1 MTQNHLEPIDVKAS
15 PDHPAQLPPSSYI
28 QAAISKIRSSVFY
41 VGDGGFIAQAM
52 GAQSLEEATE
62 TGETWSGQAHTGQRF
77 RFLDARFADSDLDG
91 RMPFFALCNVVDDK
105 SGEKGLL
112 TVGGGRVVATLF
124 RAAEMG
130 WFPFDAYLEP
140 IALGGSKE
148 ALNLVLAPTRVA
160 NTKK

>member
-1 MTQNHLEPIDVKAS
+1 MTNSELQTNTSAPGDNAPTPV
-15 PDHPAQLPPSSYI
+15 PPSSYI
-28 QAAISKIRSSVFY
+28 QAAIAKIRGSIFY

-52 GAQSLEEATE
+52 GAQSLEEATDTPE
-62 TGETWSGQAHTGQRF
+62 TISGQAHTGERL
-77 RFLDARFADSDLDG
+77 RFLNARFADSELDG
-91 RMPFFALCNVVDDK
+91 TMPFFAICDVIDDGT
-105 SGEKGLL
+105 GEKRVL